1 MASFFKNL
9 FRKEGDSQPVPAAP
23 LSDNMPDPGR
33 LPFLAETAAGN
44 PSRDGQHQASSGP
57 FPAASGRD
65 MTARE
70 LAALL
75 PPSLLRFDGISPDQ
89 PVPLPLDSLRQS
101 MQTGRPV
108 LRLSQIQAA
117 CPLLFQRPLRADEDM
132 EVTLPMARVV
142 GILEVSHPAQ
152 AAPASFKAAAPAASA
167 NPFSAVPGAA
177 PNFAGSPFA
186 VASVPVAALQS
197 SPFAEAGS
205 RFPVNAISINPF
217 AAPELSPA
225 PIAGSSAPAAG
236 AQFPV
241 AASPFAALAPP
252 MPSPAGFPQMPA
264 AAPFAESKPTPFG
277 VAVSPAAPPVPPSAP
292 AVSPFAPITA
302 PANVQAVSPPA
313 PIGLAG
319 SGVPVAPPAALPPSV
334 PSPFAAVAA
343 PLPALASQPVVTPPP
358 LPAATAAVASLPPLA
373 APQSLPIQPRPPQA
387 RIGVSGSVLPLLP
400 SAPVGA
406 MGPPN
411 RSAPVPPSGSA
422 GATVELSLRAVLRD
436 ADPAR
441 LGFAPE
447 NVPEAVRVTLPLEL
461 VSRQLATGRVE
472 IGVPEI
478 CEGISEKFR
487 PAFARA
493 AADLR
498 IIIPMSEVFHNLP
511 ESARPALQPVNPPG
525 EHRSITTSPFHTPF
539 AIKAEED
546 RGKQLLDLSATGFD
560 GAASTPRPATL
571 PVPGSELPPAPL
583 PPVPPPVGA
592 LPVAAHVEL
601 PTLRPAVPTLPVQS
615 AESPALPSLQPRP
628 GALSRPPGSGTA
640 PTPPRTAPRLKFVPV
655 SPTALRPFPKPAP
668 LPENP
673 LPEAVPVIPAVAL
686 PADLAPL
693 PSLPAAASLPAF
705 PGTPPPLAQSTAVK
719 VDAPSSSTES
729 FDDLGESFSAAS
741 LGAEP
746 PPRAGSAP
754 VSLVGTLSD
763 MATSAPVSQPLAE
776 ILPPPLPSPGSTTAI
791 ANTAGAV
798 IPIWPPAPLPSL
810 APVTAPAVLETQPP
824 VLPELPVK
832 ETLDECPSLPAPAAR
847 VVSVQ
852 TAPLSGRSSPV
863 GSPQED
869 LTFGCVTDIRQ
880 LMLRAVLGTD
890 QVLTA
895 QDIVDCCAGL
905 PGLKACV
912 LLQRNTTLTSQGMD
926 EMEAASFCSSAVKT
940 RDSLVTLAE
949 TMGLGQ
955 GGNFTLRTDHGIR
968 SFFLESNLCLAVW
981 HAQPNFSGGT
991 REKLILIAQELAKS

>member
-9 FRKEGDSQPVPAAP
+9 FRKESDSQPVPAAP
-23 LSDNMPDPGR
+23 LSNNMPDTER
-33 LPFLAETAAGN
+33 LPFLVKTAAGN
-44 PSRDGQHQASSGP
+44 PSGDGQQQASGGP
-57 FPAASGRD
+57 FPASSGRD

-70 LAALL
+70 LATLL
-75 PPSLLRFDGISPDQ
+75 PPILLRFDGISPDQ
-89 PVPLPLDSLRQS
+89 TVPLPLDSLRQS

-132 EVTLPMARVV
+132 EVTLPMARVM

-152 AAPASFKAAAPAASA
+152 AAPASFKAPPAASA

-177 PNFAGSPFA
+177 PSFAGSPFA
-186 VASVPVAALQS
+186 VASGPVAAPQF
-197 SPFAEAGS
+197 SPFVEAES
-205 RFPVNAISINPF
+205 PFPGNATSTNPN
-217 AAPELSPA
+217 AAPELTPA
-225 PIAGSSAPAAG
+225 AIAGSPALAAG
-236 AQFPV
+236 ASFPV
-241 AASPFAALAPP
+241 AASPFAAFAPSVLAPSAL
-252 MPSPAGFPQMPA
+252 SPAWFPQMPA

-277 VAVSPAAPPVPPSAP
+277 VAVPPVPPSAP
-292 AVSPFAPITA
+292 AVSAFAPITA
-302 PANVQAVSPPA
+302 PAKVQAVSPLA
-313 PIGLAG
+313 LIGLAG
-319 SGVPVAPPAALPPSV
+319 SGVPVAPPAARPPSV

-343 PLPALASQPVVTPPP
+343 PLPALAVVEPLPTQAGPPP
-358 LPAATAAVASLPPLA
+358 
-373 APQSLPIQPRPPQA
+373 APMV
-387 RIGVSGSVLPLLP
+387 VSGSGLPLLP
-400 SAPVGA
+400 SASVGA
-406 MGPPN
+406 MGSPD
-411 RSAPVPPSGSA
+411 RSAPVPPSGSVA
-422 GATVELSLRAVLRD
+422 ATIELSLRAVLRD
-436 ADPAR
+436 AEPTR

-447 NVPEAVRVTLPLEL
+447 NVPEAVRVRLPLEL
-461 VSRQLATGRVE
+461 VSGQLATGRVE
-472 IGVPEI
+472 IGVLEI

-511 ESARPALQPVNPPG
+511 ESARPALQAVNPPA
-525 EHRSITTSPFHTPF
+525 EHRSNTISPFQTPF
-539 AIKAEED
+539 AVKAEED
-546 RGKQLLDLSATGFD
+546 RGKQLLNLSATGLD
-560 GAASTPRPATL
+560 GAASTPRPAPL
-571 PVPGSELPPAPL
+571 PVPVPVPVSEMPLAPL

-601 PTLRPAVPTLPVQS
+601 PTLRPVVPSLPVQT
-615 AESPALPSLQPRP
+615 AESPALPSFQPRP

-668 LPENP
+668 RPESP
-673 LPEAVPVIPAVAL
+673 LPAEVPVIPPVAL

-693 PSLPAAASLPAF
+693 PPLPAAASLPVF
-705 PGTPPPLAQSTAVK
+705 PATPPPLAQSAALK
-719 VDAPSSSTES
+719 VDAPSSSSES

-754 VSLVGTLSD
+754 VSLSGTLSD
-763 MATSAPVSQPLAE
+763 WATSAPVSQPLAE
-776 ILPPPLPSPGSTTAI
+776 ILPPPLPTPGSTVAA
-791 ANTAGAV
+791 ANAAGAV
-798 IPIWPPAPLPSL
+798 IPVWLPAPLPSM
-810 APVTAPAVLETQPP
+810 APVTAPAVGGTQPTQP
-824 VLPELPVK
+824 LVLPALLLK
-832 ETLDECPSLPAPAAR
+832 ETLDECPSPPVPTAR
-847 VVSVQ
+847 VASVQ
-852 TAPLSGRSSPV
+852 TAPLTGLSGPA

-869 LTFGCVTDIRQ
+869 LTFGCVTDLRQ

-912 LLQRNTTLTSQGMD
+912 LLQRDTTLTSQGMD

-940 RDSLVTLAE
+940 RDSLVALAE
-949 TMGLGQ
+949 TMGMGQ

-991 REKLILIAQELAKS
+991 REKLILIAQELAKN